1 MSGTKRK
8 EREPKDSSKEI
19 SKEEY
24 KEKIDEIL
32 NKAQYISTLL
42 YETSKLIKDLP
53 DFESWRR
60 SHKPDEPGYISLA
73 SITDPGHSSASRL
86 WMRARSVYEGK
97 YDVNYWEETT
107 WDPDSA
113 RWCNKPMKSSKN

>member
-8 EREPKDSSKEI
+8 EREPKEI

-24 KEKIDEIL
+24 KEKIDEIY

-53 DFESWRR
+53 DFESWQR
-60 SHKPDEPGYISLA
+60 SHKQDDISLA

-86 WMRARSVYEGK
+86 WMRARCVYEDK

-107 WDPDSA
+107 SDA
-113 RWCNKPMKSSKN
+113 TTNEPMKSSKN